1 MKTLI
6 IGMSLLIAI
15 SFSACENE
23 KAPEKVKAA
32 FNQKFPNAEETD
44 WEMEKENE
52 WEAEF
57 EMDEKEMSATFSQD
71 GTWLETESEIEEKD
85 LPAPVKETLKSQFK
99 DYEVEEAESV
109 ETPQYKGYEIE
120 LEGETEFEVVIDEN
134 GNVIKKEAEDED
146 DD

>member
-15 SFSACENE
+15 SFSSCDQE

-57 EMDEKEMSATFSQD
+57 EVDEKEMSATFSQD
-71 GTWLETESEIEEKD
+71 GMWLETETEVEVED
-85 LPAPVKETLKSQFK
+85 LPASVKQTLKAQFK
-99 DYEVEEAESV
+99 DYEVEETEYVESP
-109 ETPQYKGYEIE
+109 ESNGYEIE
-120 LEGETEFEVVIDEN
+120 LEGKDGDIEILIGKDGEVLKQNPE
-134 GNVIKKEAEDED
+134 KDED
-146 DD
+146 